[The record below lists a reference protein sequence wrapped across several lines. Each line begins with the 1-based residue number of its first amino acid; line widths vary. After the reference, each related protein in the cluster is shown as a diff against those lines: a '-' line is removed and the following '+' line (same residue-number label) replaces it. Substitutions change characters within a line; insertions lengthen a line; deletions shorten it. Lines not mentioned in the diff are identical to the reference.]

1 MYKSLS
7 FSSFRQAHFRLNAI
21 FYCILIVFYDLFHYY
36 HIQGQAID
44 FSWLPNNV
52 YNIFSCIVFFFNLDI
67 AISHFF
73 VKYKFVIVEKIE
85 NKKIFHFI
93 NVVLL
98 LFTHVY
104 SITQY
109 FVLIINLCSFFTFVL
124 NIDLCPICYQ
134 IFSN

>member
-1 MYKSLS
+1 MKNDRKIQLEYNKIW
-7 FSSFRQAHFRLNAI
+7 HLNENE
-21 FYCILIVFYDLFHYY
+21 H
-36 HIQGQAID
+36 
-44 FSWLPNNV
+44 
-52 YNIFSCIVFFFNLDI
+52 
-67 AISHFF
+67 

-134 IFSN
+134 IFSLYIKKKLLNTKKTLKNSYILNFSQ

>member
-1 MYKSLS
+1 
-7 FSSFRQAHFRLNAI
+7 
-21 FYCILIVFYDLFHYY
+21 
-36 HIQGQAID
+36 
-44 FSWLPNNV
+44 
-52 YNIFSCIVFFFNLDI
+52 
-67 AISHFF
+67 
-73 VKYKFVIVEKIE
+73 VIVEKIE